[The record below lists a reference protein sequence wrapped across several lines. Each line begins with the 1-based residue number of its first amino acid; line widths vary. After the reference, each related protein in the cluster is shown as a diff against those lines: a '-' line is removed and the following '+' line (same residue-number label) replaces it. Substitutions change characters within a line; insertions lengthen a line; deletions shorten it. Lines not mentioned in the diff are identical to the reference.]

1 MVFSAGWRCVIS
13 PIYLIFSINSI
24 NTLCFIE
31 NSFHLK
37 LPDNTT
43 VANRTGKIFSHFWES
58 DSETESDGKPDNA
71 ATAISSDPAL
81 YWAKLKRN
89 QLRKNGGDSK
99 KGSLRGSFTTNKGIV
114 TFYSLNVFATLTL
127 HFLTMN
133 VL

>member
-1 MVFSAGWRCVIS
+1 MVFSVGCCVIS
-13 PIYLIFSINSI
+13 HIYLVSSINSI

-37 LPDNTT
+37 LPDNTSA
-43 VANRTGKIFSHFWES
+43 VATRDGRIFSHFWEAS
-58 DSETESDGKPDNA
+58 DSEADGKPDNA

-89 QLRKNGGDSK
+89 QLRKDADNK
-99 KGSLRGSFTTNKGIV
+99 KGSLSGSFTTNKGIV
-114 TFYSLNVFATLTL
+114 TFYSQKVFATLTL